1 MAVQYSLDVKKLMTD
16 LRGDKGVAALKEEA
30 EKIRVELKKLSTMG
44 KTEAASRLKSVE
56 ARYGRILN
64 LLHAAQKDLDKE
76 MKKTV
81 LVARKTAKDAE
92 KVLSSYKKLAQ
103 KEKSKFLAAF
113 SKKQSVKK
121 ATSKKTTK
129 KTTSKAS
136 N

>member
-16 LRGDKGVAALKEEA
+16 LRGDKGVAALKDEA
-30 EKIRVELKKLSTMG
+30 EKIRAELKKLSAMG
-44 KTEAASRLKSVE
+44 KTEDSSRLKSIE
-56 ARYGRILN
+56 ARYVKILN
-64 LLHAAQKDLDKE
+64 LLQAAQKDLDKE
-76 MKKTV
+76 MKYTV

-92 KVLSSYKKLAQ
+92 KVLSSYKKLAL

-129 KTTSKAS
+129 KATAKAS